1 MSPAAELRAYAPT
14 PDALNALVSEAA
26 RKIMADLSDRSG
38 VLDGLDR
45 GTRGEIE
52 QEIRDTIAAA
62 IRPVIHP

>member
-1 MSPAAELRAYAPT
+1 
-14 PDALNALVSEAA
+14 
-26 RKIMADLSDRSG
+26 MADLSDRSG